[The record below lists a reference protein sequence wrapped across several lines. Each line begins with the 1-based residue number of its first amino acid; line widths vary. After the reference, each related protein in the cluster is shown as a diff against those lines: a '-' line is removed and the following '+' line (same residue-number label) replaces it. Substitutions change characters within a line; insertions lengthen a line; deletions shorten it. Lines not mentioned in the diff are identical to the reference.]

1 MDSSRWTRE
10 KSIIAPSVKKYRV
23 YTPIGGW
30 KRGIIHRTEKNKN
43 AFSFFVSLSPA
54 KPRRK
59 RDEKNRHKQ
68 KRVFW
73 NAIFNKN
80 EISKSKNDIP
90 HAALKMDGYVF
101 LNEAG
106 TFDLAAKYF
115 SHLIRRISK
124 KVTLLSNQVKS
135 IPCGSAHAEAQKKL
149 SILWSDIVVA
159 SYRSSSTC
167 QEAYWRQSYLKLFV
181 VRSKC
186 RTQDPIYCMSG
197 YWKGSRVQ
205 RSYAY
210 TCMHVRKL
218 YKYIS
223 VQYKATNIKDQIN
236 RIIISGT
243 FLEGKLR

>member
-1 MDSSRWTRE
+1 MRFRFSFRFLPPNPEGNGT
-10 KSIIAPSVKKYRV
+10 
-23 YTPIGGW
+23 
-30 KRGIIHRTEKNKN
+30 KRIVINKN
-43 AFSFFVSLSPA
+43 AFFEIPFLTKMRFQNQKTIFHMLLWRWMDMSFWMKQALSILQRNISLTLSEEYQ
-54 KPRRK
+54 RR
-59 RDEKNRHKQ
+59 
-68 KRVFW
+68 
-73 NAIFNKN
+73 
-80 EISKSKNDIP
+80 S
-90 HAALKMDGYVF
+90 LC
-101 LNEAG
+101 
-106 TFDLAAKYF
+106 
-115 SHLIRRISK
+115 
-124 KVTLLSNQVKS
+124 VKS

-167 QEAYWRQSYLKLFV
+167 QVAYWRQSYWKLFV